1 MFSIVL
7 KDCGK
12 SFNRHWL
19 FRNLS
24 ITFNSGEK
32 WAILGPNGSGK
43 STLGLLLSGQ
53 LLPTEGSVAFFANQ
67 NSIALQKLHGY
78 VSLTSP
84 AMELNEDLNVREL
97 FHQHHRL
104 KPLQQGC
111 GPDAFANIAGFN
123 KQTMQ
128 KPMATFSSGMKQR
141 VKLGLAVMSDT
152 PLLILDEPFTNLD
165 KAGEQFFH
173 ELLEKYGQNRLLMV
187 ASNREEEYAV
197 CDRQINLSGLNT
209 NI

>member
-67 NSIALQKLHGY
+67 NSIPLQKLHGY

-111 GPDAFANIAGFN
+111 GADAFAHIAGFN

-173 ELLEKYGQNRLLMV
+173 ELLEKYGHNRLLMV

>member
-53 LLPTEGSVAFFANQ
+53 ILPTEGSVAFFANQ
-67 NSIALQKLHGY
+67 RSIPLQKLHGY

-84 AMELNEDLNVREL
+84 AMELNEDLNVQEL
-97 FHQHHRL
+97 FHQHQRL
-104 KPLQQGC
+104 KPLLQGC
-111 GPDAFANIAGFN
+111 GADVFAKMAGFD

-173 ELLEKYGQNRLLMV
+173 GLLEEYGHNRLIMV
-187 ASNREEEYAV
+187 ASNREEEYAI